1 MTWSSVGLAL
11 LVVLTAG
18 SPSAAAASAEVQVD
32 VTFHGTIDLG
42 VCRSYQWSEGTPS
55 ENYLIERSIHDS
67 VDQELSKKGREMVD
81 EEADCFVVSHSVRDP
96 KFPAGLLKVEVG
108 LRESG
113 ALAWRGM
120 ASGTVPNGKSST
132 VQKVVRKAVK
142 KMFEQFPPL
151 PRGDTR

>member
-1 MTWSSVGLAL
+1 MTWSRVGLAL
-11 LVVLTAG
+11 LAVLTAG
-18 SPSAAAASAEVQVD
+18 SPSAAAARAEVHVD

-42 VCRSYQWSEGTPS
+42 ACRSYQWIEGTPS
-55 ENYLIERSIHDS
+55 EDYLVERSVHDS
-67 VDQELSKKGREMVD
+67 VDRELSEKGRTMVD
-81 EEADCFVVSHSVRDP
+81 EQADCFVVSHAVRDA

-113 ALAWRGM
+113 ELAWRGM
-120 ASGTVPNGKSST
+120 ASGTVPDGKSGT

-151 PRGDTR
+151 PRGDAR